1 MAKTTKS
8 KFVDVRSGIPD
19 KGKKSPKKFE
29 FLRAKKYPK
38 VVKDVSAKLE
48 VISAP
53 SSLIPTKSLTTL
65 STDSEDLAQSVLT
78 SGWNTPIS
86 GHSPRRKHSGTKS
99 AGKKKVRMSHMS
111 VNSSLIPRKSIN
123 ATNKKERY
131 FEGKIYKIKKPQSS
145 ESVQVIKLNK
155 DLTITSPT
163 ESDGNPDE
171 YATSEEECLDDIVL
185 SEGEMSDSQEAITS
199 IRESQISVSSD
210 SDLRMRYNLLHSLRR
225 IPHWDQLSATTSLDP
240 YQWNEKEKK
249 AEEEDEDLGKIRDP
263 LARNSS
269 ITSVHSMGQT
279 EEEEALTPD
288 DPDVISLPLIS
299 SSELES
305 DDDSEWKLERTRI
318 ESSVIPVFTELS
330 SGSWSSRSSTHERSR
345 LPFPVDHVVQCYL
358 DELIEKVV
366 DIIENPLNLLAKSL
380 EKGKLMD
387 RIIEEVDDLTWERYK
402 NECLTKRLVEHH
414 LRRFKYSL
422 ITPSKISSIDESY
435 RRRYLSALDELDH
448 WLQRKRE
455 AEDIHM
461 TERDRLIG
469 EIEQMQ
475 AQDNERVEEME
486 QIIRRTLFC
495 HAQTSDRL
503 KLVTENAL
511 RQMRKK
517 REALSEIRLVLIIK
531 QHNNAYIIQKLNETE
546 TISGEVKMDTYLSTE
561 TDVQQLVNTLNH
573 RNAELLRMYGLIKS
587 KIHTISHLRCRR
599 KLLSRK
605 FRGAKGELRKNQKQ
619 EKALRDKLYAGNLEH
634 NKLIAKIN
642 EVRHKGGI
650 MSYPKLLLDFDQ
662 TTNYVLMKRD
672 HVHELR
678 EQHDSL
684 VGRIDKLECKI
695 QESQLRLSISAS
707 E

>member
-1 MAKTTKS
+1 MS
-8 KFVDVRSGIPD
+8 H
-19 KGKKSPKKFE
+19 
-29 FLRAKKYPK
+29 
-38 VVKDVSAKLE
+38 
-48 VISAP
+48 ISAN
-53 SSLIPTKSLTTL
+53 SALIPIKSM
-65 STDSEDLAQSVLT
+65 
-78 SGWNTPIS
+78 
-86 GHSPRRKHSGTKS
+86 S
-99 AGKKKVRMSHMS
+99 A
-111 VNSSLIPRKSIN
+111 P
-123 ATNKKERY
+123 NKKERY
-131 FEGKIYKIKKPQSS
+131 FEGKIFKIKKPQSS

-171 YATSEEECLDDIVL
+171 YPTSEEEFRD
-185 SEGEMSDSQEAITS
+185 EGERSDSQDAITS

-240 YQWNEKEKK
+240 IQWKEEKKEEQK
-249 AEEEDEDLGKIRDP
+249 AEEEDEDPGKIRDP

-269 ITSVHSMGQT
+269 VTSVHSIEQA
-279 EEEEALTPD
+279 EEEEVSTPNE
-288 DPDVISLPLIS
+288 PDVISLPLIS

-305 DDDSEWKLERTRI
+305 DDDSQWELEGTRI
-318 ESSVIPVFTELS
+318 ESSVVPIFTEIS
-330 SGSWSSRSSTHERSR
+330 SGSWSSRSSTQERSR
-345 LPFPVDHVVQCYL
+345 LPFPVDHVVQGYL
-358 DELIEKVV
+358 DEMIEQVV

-387 RIIEEVDDLTWERYK
+387 RIIEEVDDLTWERYE
-402 NECLTKRLVEHH
+402 NEYLSKRLVEHH

-455 AEDIHM
+455 AEEIHL
-461 TERDRLIG
+461 TERDRLLE

-475 AQDNERVEEME
+475 SQDNERVEGME
-486 QIIRRTLFC
+486 QIIRRTLFR

-511 RQMRKK
+511 HQMRKK
-517 REALSEIRLVLIIK
+517 RDALSETRLVLIIK
-531 QHNNAYIIQKLNETE
+531 QHNNAYIIQKLNETQ

-561 TDVQQLVNTLNH
+561 TNVQQLANTLNH
-573 RNAELLRMYGLIKS
+573 RNAELHRMYGLIKS

-605 FRGAKGELRKNQKQ
+605 FRGAKGELRKKRKQ
-619 EKALRDKLYAGNLEH
+619 EFALRDKLYASNLEH
-634 NKLIAKIN
+634 NKLIAKIK
-642 EVRHKGGI
+642 EVRLKGGL
-650 MSYPKLLLDFDQ
+650 MSYPKLLLDFDE
-662 TTNYVLMKRD
+662 TTKYVLMKRD
-672 HVHELR
+672 RVHELR

-684 VGRIDKLECKI
+684 VRRIDKLEFKI
-695 QESQLRLSISAS
+695 QGSQLRLSLSAS